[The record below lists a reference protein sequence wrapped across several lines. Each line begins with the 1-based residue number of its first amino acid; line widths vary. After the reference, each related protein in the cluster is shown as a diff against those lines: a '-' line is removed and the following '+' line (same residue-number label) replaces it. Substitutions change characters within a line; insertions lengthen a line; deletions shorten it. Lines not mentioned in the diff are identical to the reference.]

1 MANLLADH
9 PTGMPI
15 NKIVPAYKEK
25 FGRDLVVSR
34 YGFSK
39 LIRALEAIQD
49 TVEVRVLVSVV
60 LKSKYCWSGAH
71 EEKEHPTGSE
81 LIVPVCM

>member
-1 MANLLADH
+1 MFAQEMANLLADH

-25 FGRDLVVSR
+25 FGCDLVVSR

-49 TVEVRVLVSVV
+49 TVEVRVHVSVV
-60 LKSKYCWSGAH
+60 LKPKYY
-71 EEKEHPTGSE
+71 
-81 LIVPVCM
+81 